1 MTTTSGAQQRTQEV
15 ASSAAGEGKHVAGVA
30 KDEAAGVASEAMT
43 QARSVAHGVLRDVSG
58 QVNEQSR
65 SQQDRLGSTLRG
77 LGDDLEK
84 MAAQADTGLAGDLA
98 REVADRAR
106 SVSQHLE
113 DREPGELLDDV
124 RRFARQRP
132 GTFLLGALGAGVVAG
147 RLLRGTKDGAEA
159 AAATPRPAS
168 PDLTTGA
175 TPGTT
180 PGATPGLAAGTTPGT
195 PNGTYGG
202 ESGTVAPPASP
213 GVQDTGLGTP
223 PRFDDGGDLL
233 GGGR

>member
-1 MTTTSGAQQRTQEV
+1 MTTTSGAPQRAQEA
-15 ASSAAGEGKHVAGVA
+15 ASTAAGEGKHVAGVA
-30 KDEAAGVASEAMT
+30 KDEAATVASEAAS
-43 QARSVAHGVLRDVSG
+43 QARSVANGVLRDVTS
-58 QVNEQSR
+58 QVGEQSR
-65 SQQDRLGSTLRG
+65 TQQERLGSTLRG

-159 AAATPRPAS
+159 AAANPRPAS
-168 PDLTTGA
+168 PDLTPGT

-180 PGATPGLAAGTTPGT
+180 PGLTSGATPGT